1 MINKFWKVRELL
13 NHDGRLALLRK
24 GVNKLDEEI
33 VKFALEGKEQELK
46 EILGISGATKAEPKK
61 ETAPKKAE
69 KPVEKVAEE
78 TVEKM
83 TFEPKDL
90 AQPMVN
96 VAIEEPKSEE
106 APVAKKKGKKN
117 AE

>member
-1 MINKFWKVRELL
+1 MINNFWKVKNLL
-13 NHDGRLALLRK
+13 NAAGRVKGIKANANENPAILLEYALA
-24 GVNKLDEEI
+24 
-33 VKFALEGKEQELK
+33 GKEQELK

-83 TFEPKDL
+83 TFEPKGL